1 MQLTAEQI
9 QLRKATGVHALNI
22 APQLGVVQTKLL
34 KELCLSRAG
43 ENLWNDFSKVV
54 LASNRWKKW
63 TDSDQDEQKVIVAGH
78 YCFNSP
84 EYRAILE
91 ALSQHTNW
99 EEEIQTALWQVFDTY
114 TTNLQF

>member
-1 MQLTAEQI
+1 M
-9 QLRKATGVHALNI
+9 NI

-43 ENLWNDFSKVV
+43 EDLWNAFSQVV
-54 LASNRWKKW
+54 LASGRWKKW
-63 TDSDQDEQKVIVAGH
+63 TDSNLDDQKVIVAGH

-84 EYRAILE
+84 EYLAILD
-91 ALSQHTNW
+91 ALNQHANW
-99 EEEIQTALWQVFDTY
+99 EEEIQSALWYVFDNY